1 MKGLAQ
7 LTAVNAKLFLREPAA
22 FFFTLVFPA
31 LLLVVFGVIFGN
43 EPMTQWGMTIGY
55 IDLEVPALAAIIIGS
70 VALMSIPIATSTARE
85 QGILR
90 RFRATP
96 VATLT
101 LIASEVIVYLAMC
114 IAGMA
119 VLVVL
124 GRLFFDLRFSGSWP
138 VVIAGFALSA
148 IAFFALGYVI
158 ASLSPSAR
166 VAQAVGMSIF
176 FPAMFLSGA
185 ALPRQIMPADV
196 VALSDWLPLTQVVT
210 LLQGIW
216 FGKPLLDHATELAW
230 LAAMLLVGTVVSV
243 RFFRWE

>member
-1 MKGLAQ
+1 MKGLAR
-7 LTAVNAKLFLREPAA
+7 LTAVNARLFLREPAA

-31 LLLVVFGVIFGN
+31 LLLVVFGLIFGN
-43 EPMTQWGMTIGY
+43 EPMTLWGMAYGY
-55 IDLEVPALAAIIIGS
+55 IDFEVPALAAIIIGS
-70 VALMSIPIATSTARE
+70 VALMSIPIATSSARE

-101 LIASEVIVYLAMC
+101 LIASEVIVYFVMC
-114 IAGMA
+114 VAGMA

-124 GRLFFDLRFSGSWP
+124 GRLLFDLNFAGSWP
-138 VVIAGFALSA
+138 VVIAGFAFSA

-158 ASLSPSAR
+158 ASLSPTPR
-166 VAQAVGMSIF
+166 VAQAVGMSVF

-185 ALPRQIMPADV
+185 ALPRQIMPENV
-196 VALSDWLPLTQVVT
+196 VALSDALPLTQVVT

-216 FGKPLLDHATELAW
+216 FGKPLFDHGAELVW
-230 LAAMLLVGTVVSV
+230 LGAMVVVGTALSV
-243 RFFRWE
+243 KFFRWE